1 MSHQCRGYV
10 AMRVKEQALFSGD
23 RTDIVMDVNFCAVRE
38 LVDKPTSFLNYK
50 LCFCVYCLHN
60 DYYL

>member
-10 AMRVKEQALFSGD
+10 AMRVKEQALFSG
-23 RTDIVMDVNFCAVRE
+23 DVNFCAVRE

-50 LCFCVYCLHN
+50 LCFGVYCLHN
-60 DYYL
+60 D